1 MKQQNS
7 SKKMDTAS
15 IIFTILLFI
24 TMIIVIVIELAIILS
39 YAMTSRKGRCVFLN
53 SDKDCECKFT
63 NKKSCD
69 DVNGIYN
76 GNLSCEDGFDLVCRA
91 LEDTTK
97 SPRHHIH

>member
-7 SKKMDTAS
+7 SKNSMDTAS

-39 YAMTSRKGRCVFLN
+39 YVMTSRKGRCVFIN
-53 SDKDCECKFT
+53 SDNDCECKFT

-69 DVNGIYN
+69 DVNGVFN
-76 GNLSCEDGFDLVCRA
+76 GNLSCDDGFDLVCKA

-97 SPRHHIH
+97 VPQSH